1 MSTATRPMKKMAV
14 IGAGITGVTTA
25 RALSARGFD
34 VTVFD
39 RHRYAAMETSFANGG
54 QLSASNAEVWNS
66 WGTCLKGMK
75 WMMQRD
81 APLLVN
87 PTPTWHKISWMLEFM
102 RQIPN
107 YRSNTVDTVR
117 LAIAAR
123 ELLVEHSKTYNFDFN
138 KEDRGIL
145 HFYSDKSEYDH
156 ATGVNE
162 LYAEG
167 GLHREAVA
175 PEKIGEIEPVSDAA
189 TATATASSCLLHLA
203 ASGHSPLSLL
213 PRLVTLT
220 SPARTASTSYSRL
233 LPMDPTTVPTSPLR
247 TSPEIS
253 TGNSCHSSPCACH
266 PLAPSRPLPPTRL
279 FLVSC
284 PFPSSRPHFT
294 AAPQLLSLATLLS
307 STFPTLHPLTLTP
320 PLTRSPS
327 SLDSQVHDRASRRHH
342 EGGRQIQDGHWH

>member
-1 MSTATRPMKKMAV
+1 
-14 IGAGITGVTTA
+14 
-25 RALSARGFD
+25 
-34 VTVFD
+34 
-39 RHRYAAMETSFANGG
+39 METSFANGG

-175 PEKIGEIEPVSDAA
+175 PEKIGEIEPALANGSYYGAYFTPSDFTGDIHRYTIGLADGIMKEGVKFKMGTGIDKLVHHGKELTGPNGYKYGVDVVLTTNETESFDGVVVCA
-189 TATATASSCLLHLA
+189 GVHSRDLA
-203 ASGHSPLSLL
+203 AQLGDRVNIYPVKGYSITVNLNDEKSQEAAPWVSLL
-213 PRLVTLT
+213 DDKAKIVT
-220 SPARTASTSYSRL
+220 SRL
-233 LPMDPTTVPTSPLR
+233 GKDRFRIAGTAEFNGYNRDIRQDRIDPLIKWCNT
-247 TSPEIS
+247 
-253 TGNSCHSSPCACH
+253 
-266 PLAPSRPLPPTRL
+266 
-279 FLVSC
+279 
-284 PFPSSRPHFT
+284 HFKGVNT
-294 AAPQLLSLATLLS
+294 KDVTPWAGLL
-307 STFPTLHPLTLTP
+307 
-320 PLTRSPS
+320 
-327 SLDSQVHDRASRRHH
+327 
-342 EGGRQIQDGHWH
+342 